1 MRRSPAIAGVLAALV
16 VLCVATTATAQRG
29 SAAMREKRRAYHE
42 QFINKPAPPFA
53 LADPSGGIARL
64 VDFRG
69 KVIMLNFWFSTCVP
83 CRQETP
89 ALMRLYD
96 AYRNEGLMVIG
107 INLDEILIPQY
118 EGVLMGKFLKTF
130 GVNYPILVADQ
141 DVFNAYGGVP
151 VQPTT
156 FLIDRDGVVDRIF
169 WGAFPES
176 AFDMSVRPL
185 LAGEAQPP
193 KAAGAPSGP

>member
-1 MRRSPAIAGVLAALV
+1 MRRSPALVSVLAALV

-29 SAAMREKRRAYHE
+29 SVAMREKRRAYHE
-42 QFINKPAPPFA
+42 KYINKPAPPFV
-53 LADPSGGIARL
+53 LADLSGGVARL
-64 VDFRG
+64 KDFRG

-96 AYRNEGLMVIG
+96 AYRDEGLMVIG

-118 EGVLMGKFLKTF
+118 EGALMGKFLKTF

-156 FLIDRDGVVDRIF
+156 FLIDRDGIVDRIF
-169 WGAFPES
+169 WGAFPAS

>member
-1 MRRSPAIAGVLAALV
+1 MRRFPAIAGVLTALA
-16 VLCVATTATAQRG
+16 VLCVATSASAQRG

-42 QFINKPAPPFA
+42 KFINKPAPPFA
-53 LADPSGGIARL
+53 LADLSGKTVQL
-64 VDFRG
+64 KDFRG

-96 AYRNEGLMVIG
+96 AYRDEGLAVIG
-107 INLDEILIPQY
+107 INLDEVLIPQY
-118 EGVLMGKFLKTF
+118 KGALMEKFLKTF
-130 GVNYPILVADQ
+130 GVNYPILLADRA
-141 DVFNAYGGVP
+141 VFEAYGGVP

-156 FLIDRDGVVDRIF
+156 FLIDRDGAVDRIF

-185 LAGEAQPP
+185 LASEAQPP
-193 KAAGAPSGP
+193 KAAGAPSRP